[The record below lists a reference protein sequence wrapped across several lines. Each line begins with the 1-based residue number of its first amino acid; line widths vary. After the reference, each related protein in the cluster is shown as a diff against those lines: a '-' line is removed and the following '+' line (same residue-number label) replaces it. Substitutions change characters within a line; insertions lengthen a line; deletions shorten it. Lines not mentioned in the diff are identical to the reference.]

1 MHLQQIKIEHKPTVS
16 LMAISIDN
24 VHKIREWS
32 RDPYYAEYFRRYAP
46 EFTWGDDAAVAHMHS
61 ASFFVR
67 VEDEIVGMVGFA
79 NYDQHNKQ
87 IEYGILMEKDC
98 PNKVKVIFESGELVK
113 DYVFNYL
120 NLEKIF
126 IRVLTHRKEIKRILA
141 LNGFKL
147 DGLLRN
153 NVYWNGKM
161 HDEWL
166 FTQLKGEWI

>member
-1 MHLQQIKIEHKPTVS
+1 MSLALTKPIPTVS
-16 LMAISIDN
+16 LQSVTADT
-24 VHKIREWS
+24 VYKIREWVK
-32 RDPYYAEYFRRYAP
+32 DPYYAEYFRRYAP
-46 EFTWGDDAAVAHMHS
+46 EFTWGDDQAVANLHA

-79 NYDQHNKQ
+79 NYDPHNKQ

-98 PNKVKVIFESGELVK
+98 PNKVKVIFDSGELVK

-126 IRVLTHRKEIKRILA
+126 IRVITHRREIKRILA
-141 LNGFKL
+141 MNGFKL
-147 DGLLRN
+147 DGVLRQ
-153 NVYWNGKM
+153 NVYWNGKL

-166 FTQLKGEWI
+166 FTQLKGEWL